1 MLGFITFSLLG
12 VLSMVP
18 LKKNS
23 GRIGFTLI
31 ELLVVIAI
39 IAILIGLLLPAVQ
52 KVREAAARIK
62 CQNNLK
68 QIGLAMHMYQ
78 DSYGA
83 LPAGWVTSK
92 PSGAIAPNPG
102 WAWSFLILPYI
113 EQDNLYKMILA
124 AGADITTPN
133 GAWAA
138 TANNSVLQT
147 PVKIYRCPSDAFGG
161 LINTSMQNYL
171 LNNYVINREVVGPGR
186 MDGSTTPNALS
197 IQTILDGSSNTILV
211 GERDFTRNVAA
222 TGFVRASTTSASFE
236 GRPGSA
242 LNPLNPANPPS
253 TGTGNAQ
260 RLGFNSM
267 HTFGVNF
274 LFADGSVHYISN
286 SISADPNDVWTN
298 FPPNQTNY
306 TLQNLFNPQDGNPVG
321 DY

>member
-1 MLGFITFSLLG
+1 MF
-12 VLSMVP
+12 P
-18 LKKNS
+18 LKKS
-23 GRIGFTLI
+23 SSRIGFTLI

-52 KVREAAARIK
+52 KVRAAAARTK

-68 QIGLAMHMYQ
+68 QIGLAMHMYN
-78 DSYGA
+78 DTYGA

-92 PSGAIAPNPG
+92 PAGATAPNPG

-113 EQDNLYKMILA
+113 EQDSLYKAILA
-124 AGADITTPN
+124 DGADIVTPN

-138 TANNSVLQT
+138 TANGAILQT
-147 PVKIYRCPSDAFGG
+147 PVPIYRCPSEANNS

-186 MDGSTTPNALS
+186 MDGSNTPNALS

-211 GERDFTRNVAA
+211 GERDFTHNVAA
-222 TGFVRASTTSASFE
+222 TGFVRSSTTSASFE
-236 GRPGSA
+236 GRPGSG
-242 LNPLNPANPPS
+242 LNPLNPANPPW

-260 RLGFNSM
+260 RLGFNSL
-267 HTFGVNF
+267 HTGGINF
-274 LFADGSVHYISN
+274 LFGDGSVHFISIN
-286 SISADPNDVWTN
+286 INADPNDVWTN
-298 FPPNQTNY
+298 FPPNQTNF